1 MQTVESK
8 YVCVR
13 TCVFLS
19 RFDAMPFKDSELCGK
34 LSAHKRPPVELKR
47 SQKKKKKTLRGEI
60 S

>member
-1 MQTVESK
+1 MCS
-8 YVCVR
+8 YMR
-13 TCVFLS
+13 VFECPLYD

-47 SQKKKKKTLRGEI
+47 SQKEKKTLRGEI